1 MCSVV
6 IVRFG
11 DIVCVT
17 MNRDEFRARVPELPP
32 ARWSSGLIAPRDGLG
47 QGTWIGVMPDGAWA
61 CLLNSYEPVN
71 VSARRPSRG
80 LLVPAILAANDPEQ
94 LLHNLDLSNYMPFR
108 LLVGSKMDAA
118 LHHWDGKTLQRRAI
132 STMPYFI
139 SSSLWQAERVLAERA
154 TTFKMWQQANMPHDR
169 LGRPLLHLWQEPQS
183 PETGILMERSETHT
197 TSMTQLRLGSGQSQD
212 VQYWPSHHLVP
223 IGRDAFL
230 KC

>member
-80 LLVPAILAANDPEQ
+80 LLVPTILAANDPEQ
-94 LLHNLDLSNYMPFR
+94 LLHNLDLSVRWMPRFIIGTAKRSSAGRFPPCLTSSAR
-108 LLVGSKMDAA
+108 LCGRLNAFWQNARLRSRCGNRRTCPMTAWGVPCFIYGRN
-118 LHHWDGKTLQRRAI
+118 LNHQRPA
-132 STMPYFI
+132 Y
-139 SSSLWQAERVLAERA
+139 
-154 TTFKMWQQANMPHDR
+154 
-169 LGRPLLHLWQEPQS
+169 
-183 PETGILMERSETHT
+183 
-197 TSMTQLRLGSGQSQD
+197 
-212 VQYWPSHHLVP
+212 
-223 IGRDAFL
+223 
-230 KC
+230 